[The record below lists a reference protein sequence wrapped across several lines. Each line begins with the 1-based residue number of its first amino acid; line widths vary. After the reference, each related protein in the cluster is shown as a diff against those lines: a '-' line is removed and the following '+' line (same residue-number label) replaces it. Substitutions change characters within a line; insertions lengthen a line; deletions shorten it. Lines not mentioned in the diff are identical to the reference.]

1 MPFDIFLVFP
11 SPHACQDVERH
22 QSSFQIFKTWAWGKT
37 LSLTIWKEINWV
49 KCLPLQPSLK
59 IGTSDTPERV
69 DPSCRFPMIGR
80 KEHFRPAALENTE
93 TGRAPLHRLVS
104 KLKGNKAVLTEWS
117 YFLWMCP
124 VPTFLTADAFNLKL
138 QQVFHKTRVRC
149 VDSDSQA
156 ILAGWSSLHDFV
168 FKMYYCIF
176 SLWMSQLSQM
186 HADSSTEHMYTA
198 AFSHTLQSDCMLV
211 VWSLSL
217 QFIFCSS
224 AWTHIT
230 E

>member
-1 MPFDIFLVFP
+1 MFTTPTLPENWHVRY
-11 SPHACQDVERH
+11 SREGG
-22 QSSFQIFKTWAWGKT
+22 SFM
-37 LSLTIWKEINWV
+37 SVSNE
-49 KCLPLQPSLK
+49 
-59 IGTSDTPERV
+59 
-69 DPSCRFPMIGR
+69 R
-80 KEHFRPAALENTE
+80 KEGAFQARSTRKHRGTE
-93 TGRAPLHRLVS
+93 GTTAQTGVKIKRQQ
-104 KLKGNKAVLTEWS
+104 AVLTEWS

-124 VPTFLTADAFNLKL
+124 VPTFLTADAFDLKL

-168 FKMYYCIF
+168 FKRYYCIF

-198 AFSHTLQSDCMLV
+198 AFSHTLQSDCMLA

-217 QFIFCSS
+217 QFIFCIS